1 MVDNIQIVEALNAV
15 LTDLTLQEISEKL
28 EAPKSSDLGDVAF
41 PTFTLAKTLHK
52 APQLIAAD
60 IVAAIDQEGFEK
72 VVATGPYVNFFLDKV
87 ATSNQVLKTVFDLEG
102 AYGDNVDGQGAKVT
116 IDMSSPNIAKPMSMG
131 HLRST
136 VIGNALANI
145 TAKNGYAPV
154 KINHLGDWGTQFGKL
169 IYAYKAW
176 GSEEEVKSDPIA
188 TLLKYYVEFHEKA
201 KENDSLND
209 EGRAWFKKLE
219 DGDEEAHRLWQ
230 WFRAESLKEFSEIY
244 DRLDITFDSFN
255 GEAFYNDKM
264 DKVVDLLE
272 EKNLLVESQGA
283 QIVDLS
289 HINPNLTPAMIKRSD
304 GATLYMTRDLAAA
317 LYRKETYDFA
327 KSLYV
332 VGGEQREHFVQMKA
346 VLSLMG
352 FEWSDDIEHI
362 AFGLITFNGKKMST
376 RKGDVVLLKD
386 VLDDAHE
393 LALKQIQEKNPALD
407 DKDTVAEEVG
417 AGAVVFHDLMNDRTN
432 NFDFNLEEVVRFE
445 GDTGPYVQYT
455 NARAK
460 SILRKTS
467 VQLTSDD
474 LNLTDP
480 ATWDIITTLNNFPK
494 TVQRAWQQH
503 EASIIAKYALNL
515 SRAFNKYYANS
526 KILTE
531 DVQLNARLVL
541 VKSVSIV
548 LTESLRLLGVKAPEE
563 M

>member
-87 ATSNQVLKTVFDLEG
+87 ATSNRVLKTVLDLEG

-264 DKVVDLLE
+264 DKVVDILE

-352 FEWSDDIEHI
+352 FEWADDIEHI

-393 LALKQIQEKNPALD
+393 LALKQIQEKNPALG

-467 VQLTSDD
+467 VQLTNDD
-474 LNLTDP
+474 LNLSDP

-494 TVQRAWQQH
+494 TVQRAWQQR

-531 DVQLNARLVL
+531 DAQLNARLVL

>member
-1 MVDNIQIVEALNAV
+1 MTGNKKVVAALLNV
-15 LTDLTLQEISEKL
+15 LTDLTAEQISEKL
-28 EAPKSSDLGDVAF
+28 ESPKSSDLGDVAF
-41 PTFTLAKTLHK
+41 PTFTLAKVLHK
-52 APQLIAAD
+52 APQQIATD
-60 IVAAIDQEGFEK
+60 IVAQINQDEFEK

-87 ATSNQVLKTVFDLEG
+87 ATSAKTLQTIIDLKSHFGHNDDGEG
-102 AYGDNVDGQGAKVT
+102 NNVT

-145 TAKNGYAPV
+145 TAKNGYVPV

-169 IYAYKAW
+169 IYAYKTW
-176 GSEEEVKSDPIA
+176 GSADEVKADPIA
-188 TLLKYYVEFHEKA
+188 TLLRYYVEFHAKA
-201 KENDSLND
+201 KVDDTLND

-219 DGDEEAHRLWQ
+219 DGDQEAHNLWQ
-230 WFRAESLKEFSEIY
+230 WFREESLKEFTEIY
-244 DRLDITFDSFN
+244 DRLGISFDSFN

-264 DKVVDLLE
+264 DKVIDLLE
-272 EKNLLVESQGA
+272 DKALLVRSQGA

-289 HINPNLTPAMIKRSD
+289 GINPNLTPAMIKRSD

-317 LYRKETYDFA
+317 IYRKDTYHFT

-332 VGGEQREHFVQMKA
+332 VGGEQREHFTQMKA

-352 FEWSDDIEHI
+352 FDWADDIEHI
-362 AFGLITFNGKKMST
+362 SFGLITFNGKKMST

-386 VLDDAHE
+386 VLDDAHD
-393 LALKQIQEKNPALD
+393 LALKQIEEKNPTLNN
-407 DKDTVAEEVG
+407 KDMVAEQVG

-432 NFDFNLEEVVRFE
+432 NFDFNLDEVVRFE

-460 SILRKTS
+460 SILRKAGQMIT
-467 VQLTSDD
+467 TGD
-474 LNLTDP
+474 LSLTDSS
-480 ATWDIITTLNNFPK
+480 TWDIITILNNFPA
-494 TVQRAWQQH
+494 TVRRAWDQR
-503 EASIIAKYALNL
+503 EASIIAKYALTL

-526 KILTE
+526 KILT
-531 DVQLNARLVL
+531 DDSQLNARLAL
-541 VKSVSIV
+541 VQSVTIV
-548 LTESLRLLGVKAPEE
+548 LSESLRLLGVQAPEE

>member
-1 MVDNIQIVEALNAV
+1 MTGNKKVVAALLDV
-15 LTDLTLQEISEKL
+15 LTDLTAEQISEKL
-28 EAPKSSDLGDVAF
+28 ESPKSSDLGDVAF
-41 PTFTLAKTLHK
+41 PTFTLAKVLHK
-52 APQLIAAD
+52 APQQIATD
-60 IVAAIDQEGFEK
+60 IVAQINQDEFEK

-87 ATSNQVLKTVFDLEG
+87 ATSAKTLQTIIDLKSHFGHNDDGEG
-102 AYGDNVDGQGAKVT
+102 NNVT

-145 TAKNGYAPV
+145 TAKNGYVPV

-169 IYAYKAW
+169 IYAYKTW
-176 GSEEEVKSDPIA
+176 GSAEEVKADPIA
-188 TLLKYYVEFHEKA
+188 TLLRYYVEFHAKA
-201 KENDSLND
+201 KVDDTLND

-219 DGDEEAHRLWQ
+219 DGDQEAHNLWQ
-230 WFRAESLKEFSEIY
+230 WFREESLKEFTEIY
-244 DRLDITFDSFN
+244 DRLGISFDSFN

-264 DKVVDLLE
+264 DKVIDLLE
-272 EKNLLVESQGA
+272 DKALLVRSQGA

-289 HINPNLTPAMIKRSD
+289 GINPNLTPAMIKRSD

-317 LYRKETYDFA
+317 IYRKNTYHFT

-332 VGGEQREHFVQMKA
+332 VGGEQREHFTQMKA

-352 FEWSDDIEHI
+352 FDWADDIEHI
-362 AFGLITFNGKKMST
+362 SFGLITFNGKKMST

-386 VLDDAHE
+386 VLDDAHD
-393 LALKQIQEKNPALD
+393 LALKQIEEKNPTLNN
-407 DKDTVAEEVG
+407 KDMVAEQVG

-432 NFDFNLEEVVRFE
+432 NFDFNLDEVVRFE

-460 SILRKTS
+460 SILRKAGQMIT
-467 VQLTSDD
+467 TGD
-474 LNLTDP
+474 LSLTDSS
-480 ATWDIITTLNNFPK
+480 TWDIITILNNFPA
-494 TVQRAWQQH
+494 TVRRAWDQR
-503 EASIIAKYALNL
+503 EASIIAKYALTL

-526 KILTE
+526 KILT
-531 DVQLNARLVL
+531 DDSQLNARLAL
-541 VKSVSIV
+541 VQSVTIV
-548 LTESLRLLGVKAPEE
+548 LSESLRLLGVQAPEE

>member
-1 MVDNIQIVEALNAV
+1 MTGNKKVVVALLDV
-15 LTDLTLQEISEKL
+15 LTDLTAEQISEKL
-28 EAPKSSDLGDVAF
+28 ESPKSSDLGDVAF
-41 PTFTLAKTLHK
+41 PTFTLAKVLHK
-52 APQLIAAD
+52 APQQIATD
-60 IVAAIDQEGFEK
+60 IVAQINQDEFEK

-87 ATSNQVLKTVFDLEG
+87 ATSAKTLQTIIDLKSHFGHNDDGEG
-102 AYGDNVDGQGAKVT
+102 NNVT

-145 TAKNGYAPV
+145 TAKNGYVPV

-169 IYAYKAW
+169 IYAYKTW
-176 GSEEEVKSDPIA
+176 GSADEVKADPIA
-188 TLLKYYVEFHEKA
+188 TLLRYYVEFHAKA
-201 KENDSLND
+201 KVDDTLND

-219 DGDEEAHRLWQ
+219 DGDQEAHNLWQ
-230 WFRAESLKEFSEIY
+230 WFREESLKEFTEIY
-244 DRLDITFDSFN
+244 DRLGISFDSFN

-264 DKVVDLLE
+264 DKVIDLLE
-272 EKNLLVESQGA
+272 DKALLVRSQGA

-289 HINPNLTPAMIKRSD
+289 GINPNLTPAMIKRSD

-317 LYRKETYDFA
+317 IYRKDTYHFT

-332 VGGEQREHFVQMKA
+332 VGGEQREHFTQMKA

-352 FEWSDDIEHI
+352 FDWADDIEHI
-362 AFGLITFNGKKMST
+362 SFGLITFNGKKMST

-386 VLDDAHE
+386 VLDDAHD
-393 LALKQIQEKNPALD
+393 LALKQIEEKNPTLNN
-407 DKDTVAEEVG
+407 KDMVAEQVG

-432 NFDFNLEEVVRFE
+432 NFDFNLDEVVRFE

-460 SILRKTS
+460 SILRKAGQMIT
-467 VQLTSDD
+467 TGD
-474 LNLTDP
+474 LSLTDSS
-480 ATWDIITTLNNFPK
+480 TWDIITILNNFPA
-494 TVQRAWQQH
+494 TVRRAWDQR
-503 EASIIAKYALNL
+503 EASIIAKYALTL

-526 KILTE
+526 KILT
-531 DVQLNARLVL
+531 DDSQLNARLAL
-541 VKSVSIV
+541 VQSVTIV
-548 LTESLRLLGVKAPEE
+548 LSESLRLLGVQAPEE

>member
-1 MVDNIQIVEALNAV
+1 MADNTQVVTALAAV
-15 LTDLTLQEISEKL
+15 LTDLTASEIAEKL
-28 EAPKSSDLGDVAF
+28 EAPKSSELGDVAF
-41 PTFTLAKTLHK
+41 PTFTLAKVLRQ
-52 APQLIAAD
+52 APQQIAAN
-60 IVAAIDQEGFEK
+60 IVAEIDQTGFEK

-87 ATSNQVLKTVFDLEG
+87 ATSRETLQTILTLKAD
-102 AYGDNVDGQGAKVT
+102 YGNNTDGQGANVT

-145 TAKNGYAPV
+145 TAKNGYQPI

-169 IYAYKAW
+169 IYAYKTW
-176 GSEEEVKSDPIA
+176 GSEDEVKADPIA
-188 TLLKYYVEFHEKA
+188 TLLRYYVEFHEKA
-201 KENDSLND
+201 KADDSLND

-219 DGDEEAHRLWQ
+219 DGDEEALALWA
-230 WFRAESLKEFSEIY
+230 WFREESLKEFTEIY
-244 DRLDITFDSFN
+244 DRLDISFDSFN

-264 DKVVDLLE
+264 DKVVDHLT
-272 EKNLLVESQGA
+272 EKDLLVTSQGA

-289 HINPNLTPAMIKRSD
+289 EINPNLTPAMIKRTD

-317 LYRKETYDFA
+317 VYRKETYDFA

-352 FEWSDDIEHI
+352 FAWADDVEHI
-362 AFGLITFNGKKMST
+362 SFGLITFNGKKMST

-386 VLDDAHE
+386 VLNDAHD
-393 LALKQIQEKNPALD
+393 LALKQIQEKNPTLEN
-407 DKDTVAEEVG
+407 KETVAEQVG

-460 SILRKTS
+460 SILRKAPVS
-467 VQLTSDD
+467 VSLDAVTLDD
-474 LNLTDP
+474 P
-480 ATWDIITTLNNFPK
+480 MTWDIITTLNSFPA
-494 TVQRAWQQH
+494 TVQRAWQQR
-503 EASIIAKYALNL
+503 EASIIAKYALTL

-526 KILTE
+526 KILTA
-531 DVQLNARLVL
+531 DDQLQARLAL
-541 VKSVSIV
+541 VEAVTIV

>member
-1 MVDNIQIVEALNAV
+1 MADNTQVVTALAAV
-15 LTDLTLQEISEKL
+15 LTDLTASEIAEKL
-28 EAPKSSDLGDVAF
+28 EAPKSSELGDVAF
-41 PTFTLAKTLHK
+41 PTFTLAKVLRQ
-52 APQLIAAD
+52 APQQIAAN
-60 IVAAIDQEGFEK
+60 IVAEIDQTGFEK

-87 ATSNQVLKTVFDLEG
+87 ATSRETLQTILTLKAD
-102 AYGDNVDGQGAKVT
+102 YGNNTDGQGANVT

-145 TAKNGYAPV
+145 TAKNGYQPI

-169 IYAYKAW
+169 IYAYKTW
-176 GSEEEVKSDPIA
+176 GSEDEVKADPIA
-188 TLLKYYVEFHEKA
+188 TLLRYYVEFHEKA
-201 KENDSLND
+201 KADDSLND
-209 EGRAWFKKLE
+209 KGRAWFKKLE
-219 DGDEEAHRLWQ
+219 DGDEEALALWA
-230 WFRAESLKEFSEIY
+230 WFREESLKEFTEIY
-244 DRLDITFDSFN
+244 DRLDISFDSFN

-264 DKVVDLLE
+264 DKVVDHLT
-272 EKNLLVESQGA
+272 EKDLLVTSQGA

-289 HINPNLTPAMIKRSD
+289 EINPNLTPAMIKRTD

-317 LYRKETYDFA
+317 VYRKETYDFA

-352 FEWSDDIEHI
+352 FAWADDVEHI
-362 AFGLITFNGKKMST
+362 SFGLITFNGKKMST

-386 VLDDAHE
+386 VLNDAHD
-393 LALKQIQEKNPALD
+393 LALKQIQEKNPTLEN
-407 DKDTVAEEVG
+407 KETVAEQVG

-460 SILRKTS
+460 SILRKAPVS
-467 VQLTSDD
+467 VSLDAVTLDD
-474 LNLTDP
+474 P
-480 ATWDIITTLNNFPK
+480 MTWDIITTLNSFPA
-494 TVQRAWQQH
+494 TVQRAWQQR
-503 EASIIAKYALNL
+503 EASIIAKYALTL

-526 KILTE
+526 KILTA
-531 DVQLNARLVL
+531 DDQLQARLAL
-541 VKSVSIV
+541 VEAVTIV

>member
-87 ATSNQVLKTVFDLEG
+87 ATSNQVLKIVFDLEG

-494 TVQRAWQQH
+494 TVQRAWQQR